1 MPPHFREVRQA
12 GPMISRKLS
21 EEKQNEIIASMNGGH
36 LIAKILQQYGIE
48 HLFTLCGGHIAPIYV
63 EAEKLG
69 IQVIDVRGEASAVF
83 AADAAARLS
92 GRPGVAAVTAGPG
105 VTNAVTAL
113 KNAQMAQSPVLL
125 LGGATATLLRG
136 RGALQDIDQMAL
148 MKPLV
153 KWAGRAKRLR
163 DIAPML
169 SKALQIAS
177 SGTPGPVFLELPV
190 DLLYDESTVR
200 EWYGHKNT
208 GGKSLSEKAL
218 QWYINRHV
226 NKLFR
231 GMATYPL
238 PPAEPGR
245 WPAVKSSAV
254 QAVAED
260 LRRAERPVAIISSG
274 AMMLPQQAQR
284 LSEAIKSL
292 GVPVYLSGMARGLAG
307 HANEVQYRHQRRK
320 ALRSADLIL
329 LCGVPADFRLDYGS
343 HLGRKARK
351 IAISRHRPDLKKNLS
366 PQRAILADP
375 GEFLI
380 ALAEEGGTWPSWQ
393 PWKAALHENEAARE
407 AEIQQ
412 MAAQPTQG
420 INPVELFLATENRL
434 PANSVLIADGGD
446 FAATAS
452 YTLRPRKPLGWLDP
466 GAFGT
471 LGVGGGFAL
480 GAAIYHPDDYVWI
493 IYGDGSA
500 AYSLIEFDTFKKF
513 GMKVCAIIGNNG
525 SWEQIARD
533 QIKILGAATATD
545 LPKSDYHLVA
555 QAFGGQG
562 RRVETLQEY
571 EAALTE
577 AMACMDQGIPYVI
590 NAIIGS
596 TAFREGSISM

>member
-1 MPPHFREVRQA
+1 
-12 GPMISRKLS
+12 LS
-21 EEKQNEIIASMNGGH
+21 YAKQNEIITAMNGGH
-36 LIAKILQQYGIE
+36 IIAKILQQHGIE

-69 IQVIDVRGEASAVF
+69 IGVIDVRGEAAAVF
-83 AADAAARLS
+83 AADAAARLT
-92 GRPGVAAVTAGPG
+92 GLPGVAAVTAGPG

-163 DIAPML
+163 DIAPL
-169 SKALQIAS
+169 LRKALHIAS

-190 DLLYDESTVR
+190 DLLYNEQTVR
-200 EWYGHKNT
+200 EWYGFKNT
-208 GGKSLSEKAL
+208 GGKSLGEKAL

-226 NKLFR
+226 NGLFS
-231 GMATYPL
+231 GTAGDMFPPP
-238 PPAEPGR
+238 PPAR
-245 WPAVKSSAV
+245 WPAHSRQDV
-254 QAVAED
+254 QAVAD
-260 LRRAERPVAIISSG
+260 ALHQAERPVAVISSG
-274 AMMLPQQAQR
+274 AMMLPQQAQA
-284 LSEAIKSL
+284 LSQAVNAL

-307 HANEVQYRHQRRK
+307 HVSPVQYRHQRRK
-320 ALRSADLIL
+320 ALRGADLIL
-329 LCGVPADFRLDYGS
+329 LCGVPVDFRLDYGS
-343 HLGRKARK
+343 HLGRQARK

-366 PQRAILADP
+366 AQRAIQADP
-375 GEFLI
+375 GAFLI
-380 ALAEEGGTWPSWQ
+380 ALADAAGALPAWQ
-393 PWKAALHENEAARE
+393 PWKEELSQNEAARE
-407 AEIQQ
+407 ADIQQ
-412 MAAQPTQG
+412 MAAQPTAG
-420 INPVELFLATENRL
+420 INPVALFLATEKRL
-434 PANSVLIADGGD
+434 PVNSVLIADGGD

-480 GAAIYHPDDYVWI
+480 GAALHHRDDYIWI

-500 AYSLIEFDTFKKF
+500 AYSLAEFDTFKKY

-533 QIKILGAATATD
+533 QVKLLGAATATD
-545 LPKSDYHLVA
+545 LPQSDYHLVA

-571 EAALTE
+571 EAALAE